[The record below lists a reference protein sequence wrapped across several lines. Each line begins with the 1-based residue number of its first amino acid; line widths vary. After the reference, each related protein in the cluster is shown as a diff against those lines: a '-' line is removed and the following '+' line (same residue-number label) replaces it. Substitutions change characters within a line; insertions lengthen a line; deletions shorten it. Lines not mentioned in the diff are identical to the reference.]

1 VLFAAA
7 FLARQNAFDLL
18 AGLLIAGLLVT
29 VLFTFDDYG
38 ISNDEE
44 VQQRYGEMIVAYYA
58 SAFADQSLFKFQNLY
73 LYGGLFDLLVVL
85 LGHVIPV
92 DLYIIRHVLCPLIGL
107 AGIVATWATA
117 RLVAGPQAGA
127 IAAISLAICGVW
139 YGGMFNHT
147 KDIPFAAAMMGAT
160 YFLIRA
166 MRALPRPPL
175 RDIVFFG
182 LLLGAALGQRAM
194 GLLILFYIAVAIG
207 LAALALEGNVR
218 ARLLFIVRSGLSFLP
233 ACVIGY
239 VMMIAA
245 WPWSA
250 LDLFNPLRAIL
261 AFSHFQF
268 RIRTL
273 LAGEI
278 YDMATVPRWY
288 VPAYLL
294 IKLPLITFI
303 GAAASAL
310 FLLLPRRS
318 SEAAAR
324 RAETGLIAFT
334 VAFPLLCH
342 VIAHGPAFTGMR
354 HFLFV
359 VPPLSVLAGIGLNS
373 LLDSLRQRGRVYRL
387 ALAGAM
393 AAAMIWDATLLVRL
407 HPDQYLFYNPLVGGL
422 EGAARRYD
430 TDYWVNIMP
439 EAVDNLEAFLGRTEK
454 ASQTVA
460 QRYTVAVCG
469 ERLPFEKEADPA
481 LKWTDDW
488 RRADFFIAPTHMDCD
503 RALEGKTIATI
514 ERLGVPIGVVKDRR
528 AITRPDVATAR

>member
-1 VLFAAA
+1 
-7 FLARQNAFDLL
+7 
-18 AGLLIAGLLVT
+18 
-29 VLFTFDDYG
+29 
-38 ISNDEE
+38 
-44 VQQRYGEMIVAYYA
+44 
-58 SAFADQSLFKFQNLY
+58 
-73 LYGGLFDLLVVL
+73 
-85 LGHVIPV
+85 
-92 DLYIIRHVLCPLIGL
+92 
-107 AGIVATWATA
+107 
-117 RLVAGPQAGA
+117 
-127 IAAISLAICGVW
+127 
-139 YGGMFNHT
+139 
-147 KDIPFAAAMMGAT
+147 
-160 YFLIRA
+160 
-166 MRALPRPPL
+166 
-175 RDIVFFG
+175 
-182 LLLGAALGQRAM
+182 
-194 GLLILFYIAVAIG
+194 VAIG